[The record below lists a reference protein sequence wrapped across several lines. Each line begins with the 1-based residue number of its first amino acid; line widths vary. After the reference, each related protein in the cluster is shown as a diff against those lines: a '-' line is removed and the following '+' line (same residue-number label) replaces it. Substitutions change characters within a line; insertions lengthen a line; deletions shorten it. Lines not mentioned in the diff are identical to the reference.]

1 MSLRALSFRLRFSSV
16 PSLWFTPLTFTSRL
30 LSCSEVVLMREFT
43 LKSPDLL
50 LLEEVSLR
58 ERLVI
63 SMVTVFSKDLCL
75 VLLFGS
81 PGVTRVPFS
90 PLSDVLLVSCFNSEL
105 ISGFESS

>member
-16 PSLWFTPLTFTSRL
+16 PSLWFTPLTFTSR
-30 LSCSEVVLMREFT
+30 REFT